1 MKQMKGVG
9 MSMKKKI
16 FKAFLILILFAESAY
31 AVSGYPQ
38 KVTAKN
44 LTLTD
49 ANTEYQMVLP
59 ESTAGFTMQSR
70 TAADF
75 KWGNASASGT
85 VYYTVKSGTVY
96 STPVPLNLGM
106 GTPNTTLFLQ
116 SGNAAQVIEVL
127 YWN

>member
-1 MKQMKGVG
+1 MKRI
-9 MSMKKKI
+9 I
-16 FKAFLILILFAESAY
+16 FYLFAGLFLFTTTAY

-38 KVTAKN
+38 RVTAKN
-44 LTLTD
+44 LTLTSSGV
-49 ANTEYQMVLP
+49 EYQMVLP

-85 VYYTVKSGTVY
+85 TYYTVKSGTVY
-96 STPVPLNLGM
+96 STPVPLNLGV

-116 SGNAAQVIEVL
+116 SGNAGQIIEVL

>member
-1 MKQMKGVG
+1 
-9 MSMKKKI
+9 MSMRQKVI
-16 FKAFLILILFAESAY
+16 NVILILFLFTTTAY

-38 KVTAKN
+38 RVTAKN
-44 LTLTD
+44 LTLTSSGV
-49 ANTEYQMVLP
+49 EYQMVLP

-85 VYYTVKSGTVY
+85 TYYTVKSGMVY
-96 STPVPLNLGM
+96 STPVPLNLGV

-116 SGNAAQVIEVL
+116 SGSAGQVIEL
-127 YWN
+127 LFWQ